1 MTRTSIQLLDE
12 HLINLIAAGEVVE
25 NPASCIK
32 ELVENSL
39 DAQSTAVYIE
49 IQKGGFE
56 RICIMDNGIG
66 MVKEDAILCFER
78 HATSKLQ
85 TQQDL
90 KSIRTLGFRGEALSS
105 IASISHVEMK
115 TAPKEG
121 GEATQIEIKGGKLL
135 KQGPTHR
142 EHGTTLEIFS
152 LFFNVPARLEFQKTI
167 KGAQIDV
174 VKMVQKIALS
184 KPKIRFSLLVDKKL
198 ELDCPEAFSIEERAL
213 SLFGSEWVETMIP
226 IDYTEGE
233 IVCRGLIAKPMHHQ
247 KTRGQ
252 QFFFINE
259 RTASSPYIQTAAY
272 EAYQKHFPPKCHP
285 ALIFFLDIPLELVDV
300 NVHPQK
306 SIVRLK
312 GEKNWFRIV
321 QIAID
326 RALMQEPVNCTQN
339 FVQSPQSQSY
349 YEEPAGLKTD
359 WHAFDFPLVERKDSY
374 VSKKMSPDG
383 SLNKVVFEQKVFIDL
398 SPITIIDH
406 YFIARLNEEAIL
418 VDLDVVE
425 QLLAMDQIQNFTKSV
440 QKELISRSVR
450 LSMNY
455 NLEDKE
461 IILLLKKFGIEA
473 RFLSK
478 SSLTIDGLAPCMDPL
493 RLEETVDYILQNAHR
508 STETIYQNI
517 LPKMRKGYL
526 KKDMLL
532 STNAFIELMESKKDL
547 KGMAFV
553 PLNQEALKR
562 CFLCKG

>member
-135 KQGPTHR
+135 KQGSTHR

-226 IDYTEGE
+226 IDYTEQE

-326 RALMQEPVNCTQN
+326 RALMQEPVNCIQN
-339 FVQSPQSQSY
+339 FVQSAQSQSY
-349 YEEPAGLKTD
+349 CEEPAGFKTD

-440 QKELISRSVR
+440 QKELLSRSVR

-493 RLEETVDYILQNAHR
+493 KLEETIDYILQNAHR

-547 KGMAFV
+547 RGTAFV